1 LGMIIVIMRQSNTLM
16 RFKTLNLI
24 CQAVGLGVIA
34 GMRTFSAPAVIS
46 HVYSRRPSKNL
57 EDSPFNLIQS
67 INTSKVFKV
76 LAAGELIGDKLPNT
90 PNRTSAGG
98 LTGRIL
104 SGSLA
109 GAVVYKANGK
119 QPLIGALIG
128 STAAIASAFGCM
140 FLRKALGKST
150 RIPDPYIGALE
161 DVSVICAATILAKRL

>member
-1 LGMIIVIMRQSNTLM
+1 MNIKISNI
-16 RFKTLNLI
+16 I
-24 CQAVGLGVIA
+24 CQAAGLGIIA
-34 GMRTFSAPAVIS
+34 GMRTFSATAVIS
-46 HVYSRRPSKNL
+46 HVYNRHPSKNL
-57 EDSPFNLIQS
+57 ESSGFRLIQT

-109 GAVVYKANGK
+109 GATVYKANGR
-119 QPLIGALIG
+119 QPLMGALIG
-128 STAAIASAFGCM
+128 GSAAVASAFGCM
-140 FLRKALGKST
+140 FLLKALGKST

-161 DVSVICAATILAKRL
+161 DIVVIGAGTELARNL